1 MPVSDKDGIEL
12 VARDLVAGYVV
23 GINILNGMSVDVLS
37 GEVRCVLGPNGT
49 GKSTLLKVLFG
60 FQQPVSGEIVRNGK
74 SLADVPSHRMGQ
86 VGVTYLPQRPS
97 IFPFQT
103 VEANLRLGT
112 WQFRRNRAL
121 AAERTEAAY
130 ARFPVL
136 KERRRQ
142 LAGTMSGGQQ
152 RQLEFA
158 RALMTDPAVMLID
171 EPTASIEPRVAAQ
184 IYELIA
190 GLARDGKAIL
200 LVDQNIK
207 GALGIADHVYVMRT
221 GTLLEEGPRAQF
233 TADVEH
239 LVARWLYTR

>member
-1 MPVSDKDGIEL
+1 
-12 VARDLVAGYVV
+12 
-23 GINILNGMSVDVLS
+23 
-37 GEVRCVLGPNGT
+37 
-49 GKSTLLKVLFG
+49 
-60 FQQPVSGEIVRNGK
+60 
-74 SLADVPSHRMGQ
+74 
-86 VGVTYLPQRPS
+86 
-97 IFPFQT
+97 
-103 VEANLRLGT
+103 
-112 WQFRRNRAL
+112 
-121 AAERTEAAY
+121 
-130 ARFPVL
+130 
-136 KERRRQ
+136 
-142 LAGTMSGGQQ
+142 MSGGQQ

-158 RALMTDPAVMLID
+158 RALMTDPVVMLID
-171 EPTASIEPRVAAQ
+171 EPTASIEPRVAGQ